1 MYRGILPFMENLI
14 FVKPVCVSNHDGR
27 WVGVCQGWGSI
38 KASLHSD
45 SVCVQHRGAAPER
58 FRPGPR
64 GRFQGGS
71 VDVSVMGS
79 QYGMSQQRL
88 IPYGHSSRREEG
100 WMDMIGGGN
109 AHRFVAED
117 SERGGKIWFKI
128 TVRYDKKSHLTS
140 QNLCPIAFIP
150 LHYSTEGHKVY
161 FCLEDAAAASAL
173 CKLTRRVTERKGNRV
188 VVFMNCCSSPPFL
201 QSELKPQDLK
211 PLLVQK
217 SLDLNSICTDPDLVS
232 CNTEMM
238 LNRKN
243 CMQAMIK
250 VIQENIPEVRL
261 KSLTSKIPVCFT
273 HKTLLVFTVS
283 GVFKEGES
291 CLDTLIGACLLLFVA
306 FCSLCIVNDEL
317 FVRNTTSEEI
327 RCAFAAPAAAPS
339 ISSVLPTLT
348 ASQQEVLSTFSQ
360 NSEMNLEWSQK

>member
-1 MYRGILPFMENLI
+1 
-14 FVKPVCVSNHDGR
+14 
-27 WVGVCQGWGSI
+27 
-38 KASLHSD
+38 

-71 VDVSVMGS
+71 VDVSSMLCFS
-79 QYGMSQQRL
+79 CT
-88 IPYGHSSRREEG
+88 IPYGHSSQREDG
-100 WMDMIGGGN
+100 WMNMIGGGN

-128 TVRYDKKSHLTS
+128 TIPYGKKYDKKWLLTS
-140 QNLCPIAFIP
+140 QNICPIAFIP
-150 LHYSTEGHKVY
+150 LHEKGHKVY

-243 CMQAMIK
+243 CMQAVIK

>member
-1 MYRGILPFMENLI
+1 MYSGILPFMENLI
-14 FVKPVCVSNHDGR
+14 FVKHVCVSDHDGR
-27 WVGVCQGWGSI
+27 WLGVCQGWGSI
-38 KASLHSD
+38 KACLHSD
-45 SVCVQHRGAAPER
+45 SVCVQHRVAAPER
-58 FRPGPR
+58 FRLGPP

-243 CMQAMIK
+243 CMQAVIK

-261 KSLTSKIPVCFT
+261 KKI
-273 HKTLLVFTVS
+273 VS
-283 GVFKEGES
+283 GHSSVFITVPAQNSG
-291 CLDTLIGACLLLFVA
+291 L
-306 FCSLCIVNDEL
+306 IVNDEL